1 MTLLFALPGCLA
13 AGWFEFTRALAGRE
27 IAWVYAFEWPL
38 FGVLG
43 TYVWWRLVH
52 DTGPVRRRTTPPQR
66 NSADSDD
73 PATTG
78 RYPSSELPADPD
90 LEAWQ
95 RYLDNLHAI
104 DPPGEPPWRR

>member
-13 AGWFEFTRALAGRE
+13 AGWFELTRAMNGHQ

-52 DTGPVRRRTTPPQR
+52 DAGPMGRRTTTSHHASDQR
-66 NSADSDD
+66 D
-73 PATTG
+73 ATDAHS
-78 RYPSSELPADPD
+78 SSELPAD
-90 LEAWQ
+90 LGLQAWQ
-95 RYLDNLHAI
+95 RYLDKQHAL
-104 DPPGEPPWRR
+104 DPPGKPSWQR